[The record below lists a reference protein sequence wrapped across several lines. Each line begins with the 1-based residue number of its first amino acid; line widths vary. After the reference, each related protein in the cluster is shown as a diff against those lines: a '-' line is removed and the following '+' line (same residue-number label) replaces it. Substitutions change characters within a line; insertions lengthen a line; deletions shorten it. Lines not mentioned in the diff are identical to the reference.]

1 MNVLR
6 QLFDEM
12 YTLAVEGTAVTDS
25 ATELAENYLISAE
38 SRLEAAEA
46 LVAFESLKACGSG
59 FACGLAGDVLLPLT
73 VTADICSSLFI
84 QMRMCAAVAVTG
96 GHEVGDPMV
105 RLLCWGAI
113 AGDACLDAVNRV
125 ITRLMAKALSLPEAE
140 KAVLSVLRQVLL
152 SKNSGLLLKTGLLIP
167 LFGGALNGTAAWL
180 VTRLTGQIAIRLFI
194 PPPAPPCA
202 A

>member
-1 MNVLR
+1 
-6 QLFDEM
+6 M

-59 FACGLAGDVLLPLT
+59 FACGLSGDVLLPLT

-105 RLLCWGAI
+105 RLLCWGTI
-113 AGDACLDAVNRV
+113 AGDACLDSVNRV

-140 KAVLSVLRQVLL
+140 KAMLSVLRQALL
-152 SKNSGLLLKTGLLIP
+152 SKSSGLLLKTGLLIP
-167 LFGGALNGTAAWL
+167 LLGGALNGTAAWL
-180 VTRLTGQIAIRLFI
+180 VTRLTGQLAIRLFI
-194 PPPAPPCA
+194 PPRNPPYTA
-202 A
+202 